1 MKTKPPSFDY
11 DEDYQRLKPNKI
23 LLIWGIASVVIFLA
37 ILVGFY
43 GNRST
48 NQQEGVNDRA
58 EQREQSEAEAT
69 IEQGQELDPAALEP
83 NTSSQSREGDRETDS
98 VKNPSSDREEPAK
111 NINDEGTLN
120 ESAVPIKS
128 NGKTID
134 ISWDNRESM
143 IAQMPP
149 QSIALT
155 FDDGPHPVY
164 TPQVLDLLKES
175 GIKATFFLVGK
186 RVEAR
191 CDLVKRIVAE
201 GHEVANHS
209 YTHPFF
215 TQISASQQFSEL
227 EQTQKAIANCV
238 GKDHTPR
245 WFRAPYGDQNQ
256 GVLQQAHKLGLS
268 TALWSI
274 DTEDWTKEHDADYIA
289 SAALKTIGQDII
301 LLHDSTESTED
312 FKHKF
317 LHPKAASDRASTITA
332 VKKIIP
338 ELKDKGMTF
347 MTMSEAMAAQQQ

>member
-1 MKTKPPSFDY
+1 MKTKRPSFDY

-23 LLIWGIASVVIFLA
+23 LLIWGVASVVIFLS
-37 ILVGFY
+37 ILVAFY
-43 GNRST
+43 ANRS
-48 NQQEGVNDRA
+48 NKQEEGANDRA
-58 EQREQSEAEAT
+58 EQIEQSGAEAT
-69 IEQGQELDPAALEP
+69 IEQGQEINPSALESKTP
-83 NTSSQSREGDRETDS
+83 SKTLEGDRETDS
-98 VKNPSSDREEPAK
+98 VKPPSSKTEEQAK
-111 NINDEGTLN
+111 NNNGERTLN
-120 ESAVPIKS
+120 ESTVPIKN

-134 ISWDNRESM
+134 ISWDNREFM
-143 IAQMPP
+143 TAQMPP

-227 EQTQKAIANCV
+227 EQTQKAITNCV
-238 GKDHTPR
+238 GKEYTPR
-245 WFRAPYGDQNQ
+245 WFRAPYGDQNE

-289 SAALKTIGQDII
+289 NAALKTIGQDII

-317 LHPKAASDRASTITA
+317 LHPKAASDRESTVTA

-338 ELKDKGMTF
+338 ELKDKDMTF
-347 MTMSEAMAAQQQ
+347 MTMSEAMARQQ